1 LIKAKYLFYFFLS
14 LYNKKEVEKIGV
26 TESEMY
32 DEIDMLLSNEYVT
45 LQSNEKASL
54 QFFDPKEKPIT
65 EVEKKWQNDVV
76 KKIRF
81 LVVNMATG
89 AEQKLDVGKRSARL
103 IVGKLKEGHR
113 YMELQRVGS
122 GKETLYIPTPIQ
134 QPSKK

>member
-1 LIKAKYLFYFFLS
+1 
-14 LYNKKEVEKIGV
+14 V
-26 TESEMY
+26 TESEVY

-89 AEQKLDVGKRSARL
+89 A
-103 IVGKLKEGHR
+103 
-113 YMELQRVGS
+113 
-122 GKETLYIPTPIQ
+122 
-134 QPSKK
+134 